1 MTSLVWFKR
10 DLRVQDHP
18 ALTRAAAL
26 GSAVLPLYIVEPE
39 YWQLPDT
46 SGRQWEFIA
55 EAFANLR
62 ADLFELGAPLV
73 VRVGRAEEVLDGI
86 CRAHG
91 ITRIISHEETGN
103 LWTFARDRRVAVWA
117 QSSGIVWD
125 ELPQS
130 GVFRPLGDRAA
141 WVARRDAFMGMAAL
155 PAPRGLRGHASVEVG
170 AIPTAKEVGI
180 SPDNCPLRQIGGRK
194 RGLVLLDS
202 FLTERGE
209 TYRTAMSS
217 PISGEQAC
225 SRLSPHLAYGTV
237 SAREVGH
244 AVARRRAERPIGLW
258 PSALASFDKR
268 VAGRDYFLQRLEENP
283 AIETRCLHA
292 PAERLRPREADPIL
306 LAAWSK
312 GETGLPFVDACI
324 RYLAA
329 TGWLNFRMRSMLMAV
344 ASYHLW
350 LDWRQTGPVL
360 ARAFTDYEPAIHW
373 SQAQMQSG
381 TTGFNTPRIYN
392 PIKQGYDQDP
402 TGAFTRR
409 WCPELARVPDPF
421 LQEPW
426 RWPGAN
432 QVVGASYPDP
442 VIDVAASAR
451 AAKDAIFGL
460 RKKADPAEL
469 SAIASRYKTSPD
481 ARFENRK
488 RPRQSVTEPK
498 RQLSFDL

>member
-10 DLRVQDHP
+10 DLRTQDHP
-18 ALTRAAAL
+18 ALMRAAAL
-26 GSAVLPLYIVEPE
+26 GDAVLPLYIVEPE

-46 SGRQWEFIA
+46 SGRQWAFIA
-55 EAFANLR
+55 EALNELR
-62 ADLFELGAPLV
+62 ADFFRLGAPLV
-73 VRVGRAEEVLDGI
+73 VQVGRAEDVLPKVCSAFGI
-86 CRAHG
+86 S
-91 ITRIISHEETGN
+91 RIISHEETGN
-103 LWTFARDRRVAVWA
+103 LWTFARDRRVGAWA
-117 QSSGIVWD
+117 RSQGVVWD
-125 ELPQS
+125 ELRQS
-130 GVFRPLGDRAA
+130 GVFRPLGDRAT

-155 PAPRGLRGHASVEVG
+155 PQPSGLRGVASMELG
-170 AIPTAKEVGI
+170 AIPTAKELGI
-180 SPDNCPLRQIGGRK
+180 GHDPCPLRQSGGRSQ
-194 RGLVLLDS
+194 GLALLGS

-217 PISGEQAC
+217 PIGGEQAC
-225 SRLSPHLAYGTV
+225 SRLSPHLAYGTL

-244 AVARRRAERPIGLW
+244 ATARRRAERPNGLW
-258 PSALASFDKR
+258 PNALASFDKR

-283 AIETRCLHA
+283 SIETRCLHA
-292 PAERLRPREADPIL
+292 PAEHLRPRDADPAL
-306 LAAWSK
+306 LAAWNK
-312 GETGLPFVDACI
+312 GETGLPFVDACV

-402 TGAFTRR
+402 TGVFTRR
-409 WCPELARVPDPF
+409 WCPELAGVPDSF

-426 RWPGAN
+426 KWPGSN
-432 QVVGASYPDP
+432 RIVGASYPEP
-442 VIDVAASAR
+442 VIDVAARAR
-451 AAKDAIFGL
+451 VAKDSIFGL

-469 SAIASRYKTSPD
+469 SAIASRYKTTSD

-488 RPRQSVTEPK
+488 RPKHPVTETK